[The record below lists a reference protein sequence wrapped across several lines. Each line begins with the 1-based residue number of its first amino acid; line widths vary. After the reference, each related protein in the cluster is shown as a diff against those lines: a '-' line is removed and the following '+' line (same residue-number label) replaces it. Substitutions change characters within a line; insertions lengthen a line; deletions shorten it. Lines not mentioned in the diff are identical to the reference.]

1 MARVQRG
8 SQTVKW
14 VSTAG
19 LSLPGTLWRL
29 IKLLHS
35 LHCRPMYGQ
44 GMAQHA
50 DRAPP
55 PARVDA
61 FRNFREEGQMQLGEG
76 AGPTGL
82 AKLYEP
88 PLEVM
93 FKGSFEQVSVDE
105 ILL

>member
-1 MARVQRG
+1 
-8 SQTVKW
+8 
-14 VSTAG
+14 
-19 LSLPGTLWRL
+19 
-29 IKLLHS
+29 
-35 LHCRPMYGQ
+35 MYGQ

-55 PARVDA
+55 PPRVDA
-61 FRNFREEGQMQLGEG
+61 FRNFREEGQMQLGDG

-93 FKGSFEQVSVDE
+93 FKGSFEQVSSRRHLVLE
-105 ILL
+105 KEWSETRLCGPLC